1 MPKKRYLA
9 PWQQADVMAAA
20 TAARLAG
27 ADGLS
32 PEDLEALRGKPAI
45 YHCISRVVDRRL
57 VLETPEKER
66 FVAYMRTYE
75 QFCQVRVLAF
85 CVMSNHFHILLE
97 VPAAPPGRGAD
108 WSDDALLDHL
118 RCLYPEDKLAE
129 IRWQLG
135 HFRAQENHA
144 AATALRERYF
154 RRMWDLSEFMKTLK
168 QRFTRWFNRVHER
181 VGTLWEARFK
191 SVLVEDGHAART
203 MAAYIDLNPVRARIV
218 ESPEEYRWSSYGEA
232 VAGRHRA
239 REGLQRVMFEL
250 ARSLGSEERAA
261 GMLLNWRQAAH
272 RYRQVLFAAQHRHEP
287 GIDPAQA
294 PQLTEAQALR
304 CRVRYFADGL
314 AIGSQRF
321 INQVF
326 GLTRSR
332 FGPKRK
338 SGARKL
344 RRIDTELR
352 SLRDLRRD
360 PVVR

>member
-1 MPKKRYLA
+1 
-9 PWQQADVMAAA
+9 MAAA
-20 TAARLAG
+20 AAAAVRVAGGDSLAAG
-27 ADGLS
+27 ELA
-32 PEDLEALRGKPAI
+32 ALRGKPAI

-57 VLETPEKER
+57 VLGSEEKEQ
-66 FVAYMRTYE
+66 FVAYMRSYE
-75 QFCQVRVLAF
+75 RFCQVRVLAF
-85 CVMSNHFHILLE
+85 CVMSNHFHILVE

-108 WSDDALLDHL
+108 WSDEALLDHL
-118 RCLYPEDKLAE
+118 RCLYPADQLAE
-129 IRWQLG
+129 IRWQLR
-135 HFRAQENHA
+135 HFRAQGNQA
-144 AATALRERYF
+144 AAVALRERYF
-154 RRMWDLSEFMKTLK
+154 RRMWDLSEFIKTLK

-181 VGTLWEARFK
+181 SGTLWEERFR

-218 ESPEEYRWSSYGEA
+218 GQPEDYRWCSYGEA
-232 VAGRHRA
+232 VAGRQRA

-272 RYRQVLFAAQHRHEP
+272 RYRQVLYAAEHRHET
-287 GIDPAQA
+287 GVDPARA

-304 CRVRYFADGL
+304 CRVRYFVDGL

-321 INQVF
+321 INQLF
-326 GLTRSR
+326 GLTRSH

-344 RRIDTELR
+344 RRIDTDLR
-352 SLRDLRRD
+352 SLRDLRTGLVG
-360 PVVR
+360 PVAS